1 MLKNFV
7 VVESDDARHDV
18 IDLATLKFA
27 FSIAEDEF
35 ACSVDL
41 VHDSTVFAV
50 KFKKNDPMLLVQ
62 VCFCPCCDLF
72 LLVVVCLQLSGLL
85 QYLQSRFFVV
95 EHLDEI
101 SCI

>member
-1 MLKNFV
+1 MLIVLKNFV
-7 VVESDDARHDV
+7 VVEGDDARHDV

-50 KFKKNDPMLLVQ
+50 KL
-62 VCFCPCCDLF
+62 
-72 LLVVVCLQLSGLL
+72 
-85 QYLQSRFFVV
+85 
-95 EHLDEI
+95 
-101 SCI
+101 